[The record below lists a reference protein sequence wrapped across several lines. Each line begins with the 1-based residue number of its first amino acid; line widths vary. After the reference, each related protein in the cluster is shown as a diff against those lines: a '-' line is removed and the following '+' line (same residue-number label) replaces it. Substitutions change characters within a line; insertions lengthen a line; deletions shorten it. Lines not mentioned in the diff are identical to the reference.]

1 MYACTHMHMRTCAQG
16 LAPLAY
22 APFLTPSRH
31 TVGLGKPRPHGAQ
44 ADFSWSPEIWG

>member
-1 MYACTHMHMRTCAQG
+1 MHMRTRAQG